1 MKISNLT
8 IVLVFIISV
17 MSVNA
22 QSEIRRTVGEYD
34 GVRLSGHYDVVLFD
48 GKEGEIT
55 LKGDPDD
62 LDQVETYVKNNVLV
76 IKEPK
81 SSWIKNWN
89 WSSQNVV
96 IRVPVKDISE
106 VTLSGSGTIDSET
119 TLKGT
124 SFLSVISG
132 SGDIVL
138 SLDYTEVEGLVSGS
152 GDIEL
157 IGNSNKVVFKVTG
170 SGTINASDLIAESG
184 ETYVTGSGDIKVRL
198 KSELSSQIT
207 GSGDV
212 ICYGNPPRQKTKVV
226 GSGNITIR
234 N

>member
-1 MKISNLT
+1 MKICNLRIT
-8 IVLVFIISV
+8 LILVIFS
-17 MSVNA
+17 MTVNA
-22 QSEIRRTVGEYD
+22 QFEITRVVGEYD
-34 GVRLSGHYDVVLFD
+34 GVQLSGHYDVVLFD
-48 GKEGEIT
+48 GQEGEIT

-62 LDQVETYVKNNVLV
+62 LEQIETYVKNNVLI
-76 IKEPK
+76 IKELK

-89 WSSQNVV
+89 WSSKSIL
-96 IRVPVKDISE
+96 IRVPIKYISE
-106 VTLSGSGTIDSET
+106 VILSGSGTIDSET
-119 TLKGT
+119 TLKGA
-124 SFLSVISG
+124 SFRSVLSG

-138 SLDYTEVEGLVSGS
+138 PLNYAQVEGLVSGS

-157 IGNSNKVVFKVTG
+157 IGNSDRVVFKVSG
-170 SGTINASDLIAESG
+170 SGTINAVDLIADSG
-184 ETYVTGSGDIKVRL
+184 ETYITGSGDIKVHL
-198 KSELSSQIT
+198 KSELSSQIV